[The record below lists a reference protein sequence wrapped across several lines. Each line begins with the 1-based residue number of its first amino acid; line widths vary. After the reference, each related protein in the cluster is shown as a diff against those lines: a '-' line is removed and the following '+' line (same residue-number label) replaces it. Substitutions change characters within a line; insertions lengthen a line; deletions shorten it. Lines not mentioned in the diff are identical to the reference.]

1 MILLT
6 KQLEV
11 LCPVS
16 LIPPTSLRHVG
27 VVPEHLS
34 DSLPQTHL
42 PLAQE
47 LALESMQSASVAH
60 YIEYIEIRN

>member
-16 LIPPTSLRHVG
+16 LIPPASVRHAG
-27 VVPEHLS
+27 VVPEHSS

-42 PLAQE
+42 PLAQK
-47 LALESMQSASVAH
+47 LALESVQSA
-60 YIEYIEIRN
+60 